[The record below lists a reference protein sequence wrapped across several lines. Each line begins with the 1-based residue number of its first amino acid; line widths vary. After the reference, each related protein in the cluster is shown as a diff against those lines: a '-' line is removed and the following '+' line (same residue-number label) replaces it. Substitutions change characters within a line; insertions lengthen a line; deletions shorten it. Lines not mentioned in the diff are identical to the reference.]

1 MEKEEKVANNME
13 ETKEY
18 SEEYLEEKLVKKVKA
33 LGGRAYKFISPGN
46 SGVPDRLI
54 VLPGNKIGFAEMKRS
69 KGGRISNLQ
78 KAQIRFLRS
87 LDCNCEVL
95 SSLNQIDAFIEKLQQ
110 SR

>member
-1 MEKEEKVANNME
+1 M

-18 SEEYLEEKLVKKVKA
+18 SEDYLEEKLVKKVKD

-69 KGGRISNLQ
+69 KGGRPSKLQ

-87 LDCNCEVL
+87 LDCDCEVL
-95 SSLNQIDAFIEKLQQ
+95 SSLNQIDVFIEKIQQ

>member
-1 MEKEEKVANNME
+1 ME

-78 KAQIRFLRS
+78 KVQIRFLRS